1 MNDGRPPHGSAR
13 DDAATDVAATDVAA
27 PARRAAPLRGL
38 VPVSRDAVVR
48 AYQRY
53 APVYDRVFGGV
64 LDPGRRALAEAVA
77 QVAPA
82 TLLEVGIG
90 TGLMLARYPAATSVV
105 GVDLS
110 EPMLA
115 KARARA
121 HALPGRSIRLE
132 VMDAEALT
140 FPDGAFDCVTVP
152 YVLSVTP
159 NPRRLVAEIRR
170 VCRKGGTILIV
181 NHFSGSRFWWLLER
195 AVRPLAGRVGFRSEF
210 SLRAEISRYDWRVE
224 SVREV
229 NLLGLSKL
237 IAIRNVR
244 S

>member
-1 MNDGRPPHGSAR
+1 MNDTRSPRGSAR
-13 DDAATDVAATDVAA
+13 EEAAAEVAA
-27 PARRAAPLRGL
+27 PARRPMVRRGL
-38 VPVSRDAVVR
+38 APVSRDAVVR

-77 QVAPA
+77 QLAPP
-82 TLLEVGIG
+82 TLLEVGVG
-90 TGLMLARYPAATSVV
+90 TGLMLARYPAATSVT

-121 HALPGRSIRLE
+121 HTLPGHNIRLE

-159 NPRRLVAEIRR
+159 DPRRLVAEIRR
-170 VCRKGGTILIV
+170 VCRRGGTILIV

-224 SVREV
+224 WVRDV

-237 IAIRNVR
+237 ISIRNVR